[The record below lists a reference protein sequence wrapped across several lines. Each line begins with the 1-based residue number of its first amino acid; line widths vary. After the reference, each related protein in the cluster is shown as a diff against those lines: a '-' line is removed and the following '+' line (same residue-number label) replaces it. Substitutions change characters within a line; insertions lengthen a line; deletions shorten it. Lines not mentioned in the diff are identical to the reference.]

1 MSDQVAVRHR
11 VPPYVLVSGPES
23 LLAERGVAQT
33 LDELKVT
40 EPELETIRLY
50 AAAYTAGELTLHASP
65 SLFGG
70 AKCIVVHDL
79 DEADDELQADLLAAL
94 AGEPEPDLETIRLY
108 AAAYAAGELTLHAS
122 PSLFGGAKCIVVH
135 DLDEADDELQA
146 DLLAAL
152 AGEPEPDLTL
162 VVLHKGGSRGKKV
175 LDTLKGSGARV
186 VDAPAIKTDRDKA
199 DFAAHEFRA
208 ARRKATGEA
217 VHALVEAV
225 GKDVRELSAACQQ
238 LIDDTTGVIDE
249 QVVLTYHGGK
259 VEATGFRVADAA
271 MAGDTGEALR
281 LLRHAIAVGV
291 DPVPIVA
298 VLAQQSR
305 QLIKVGSA
313 GRGRS
318 ADLAR
323 DLGMAPWQVDK
334 ARRALGGWT
343 ADALATCVTAIAA
356 ADFEVKGGGRDP
368 VYAVERCVLTIT
380 GQHARNRT

>member
-1 MSDQVAVRHR
+1 MVEVHHR
-11 VPPYVLVSGPES
+11 VPPYVLIAGPEQV
-23 LLAERGVAQT
+23 LAERALAHT

-40 EPELETIRLY
+40 HHDLEVIRLY
-50 AAAYTAGELTLHASP
+50 AAAYEPGELTLHASP

-79 DEADDELQADLLAAL
+79 DEAPDDLQTDLLAIL
-94 AGEPEPDLETIRLY
+94 ASAPD
-108 AAAYAAGELTLHAS
+108 
-122 PSLFGGAKCIVVH
+122 
-135 DLDEADDELQA
+135 
-146 DLLAAL
+146 
-152 AGEPEPDLTL
+152 PDLTL
-162 VVLHKGGSRGKKV
+162 VVLHKFGARGKKV
-175 LDTLKGSGARV
+175 LDTLRGSGARV
-186 VDAPAIKTDRDKA
+186 IDAPAIKSDRDKSE
-199 DFAAHEFRA
+199 FAAHEFRQ

-217 VHALVEAV
+217 VQALVDAI
-225 GKDVRELSAACQQ
+225 GKDVRELAAACHQ
-238 LIDDTTGVIDE
+238 LISDTTGVIDE

-259 VEATGFRVADAA
+259 VEATGFRVADAT

-298 VLAQQSR
+298 VLAQQVR

-323 DLGMAPWQVDK
+323 ELAMAPWQVDK

-343 ADALATCVTAIAA
+343 ADGLAVCVHALAA
-356 ADFEVKGGGRDP
+356 ADVEVKGGGRDP
-368 VYAVERCVLTIT
+368 VYAVEHVVLTIT
-380 GQHARNRT
+380 SQHARNRD